1 MRYTRLDG
9 LRGLLSVIVAL
20 NHSFL
25 ILAIPASANIWG
37 ANIFIFH
44 GLQSKLQQI
53 FMLLGN
59 GGLAVTI
66 FFVLSGFVLGESF
79 GKGRHT
85 IKNSAV
91 FLIRRLLRLYPVYL
105 ILVIVSALYMWSGF
119 RYQTYQAASPWFH
132 WWMNFEMSFK
142 ELLLNAFFIH
152 IYLGGVTWTLRVI
165 IIASLLFPLMY
176 IIFKKASLLI
186 NFGLIVLLTIASFTI
201 FDLHRFIDLRYLYM
215 FYLGLTIPRSKHFFV
230 SLQPAL
236 HAITLIPFV
245 FIAFYLRFITDI
257 YQAMVF
263 ESLFAWLLIGLIV
276 YNSTRI
282 FLFLESRLFQFLG
295 RISYSLYLTHFTV
308 LYIFSKIVLDIIPAA
323 ILAQN
328 YFLAHGLIFLV
339 TLALTIPVSLLVH
352 RFIESPAQSISR
364 AVKIG

>member
-1 MRYTRLDG
+1 MAKVSSIHRPASLYSFSLPLSLSTLDLSLVKISIQMRYTRLDG

-105 ILVIVSALYMWSGF
+105 I
-119 RYQTYQAASPWFH
+119 
-132 WWMNFEMSFK
+132 
-142 ELLLNAFFIH
+142 
-152 IYLGGVTWTLRVI
+152 
-165 IIASLLFPLMY
+165 
-176 IIFKKASLLI
+176 
-186 NFGLIVLLTIASFTI
+186 
-201 FDLHRFIDLRYLYM
+201 
-215 FYLGLTIPRSKHFFV
+215 
-230 SLQPAL
+230 
-236 HAITLIPFV
+236 
-245 FIAFYLRFITDI
+245 
-257 YQAMVF
+257 
-263 ESLFAWLLIGLIV
+263 
-276 YNSTRI
+276 
-282 FLFLESRLFQFLG
+282 
-295 RISYSLYLTHFTV
+295 
-308 LYIFSKIVLDIIPAA
+308 
-323 ILAQN
+323 
-328 YFLAHGLIFLV
+328 
-339 TLALTIPVSLLVH
+339 
-352 RFIESPAQSISR
+352 
-364 AVKIG
+364 